1 MIRAYQ
7 DDDLEATAM
16 VFTAAVHEGAADHY
30 DAVQREAW
38 VPRPLDREHWRK
50 RLAPLEKRVA
60 EIDATVVG
68 FLTFERNGHID
79 HLFVSPERTRQGIA
93 SALLRSAEA
102 ELASA
107 GVQHF
112 FTEASL
118 VARPF
123 FERHGY
129 VVTQEQTVDRNGVS
143 LRRFA
148 MEKQAHD
155 QKGSP

>member
-1 MIRAYQ
+1 MVTRPYK
-7 DDDLEATAM
+7 DDDLEATAA
-16 VFTAAVHEGAADHY
+16 VFTAAVHEGAATHY
-30 DAVQREAW
+30 DALQRDAW
-38 VPRPLDREHWRK
+38 APQPLDVEHWRK
-50 RLAPLEKRVA
+50 RLAPLEKRIA
-60 EIDATVVG
+60 EVNATVVG

-79 HLFVSPERTRQGIA
+79 HLFVSPKHTRQGIA

-107 GVQHF
+107 GVPQF

-129 VVTQEQTVDRNGVS
+129 VVTEEQTVDRNGVS

-148 MEKQAHD
+148 MMKT
-155 QKGSP
+155 GS